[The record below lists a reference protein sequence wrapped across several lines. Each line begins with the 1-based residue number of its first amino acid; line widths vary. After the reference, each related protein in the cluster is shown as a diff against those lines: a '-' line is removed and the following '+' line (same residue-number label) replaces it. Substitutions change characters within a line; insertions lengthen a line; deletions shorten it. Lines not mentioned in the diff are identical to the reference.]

1 MRNPHEKV
9 AGHRNEGDPAAL
21 AAREKRSA
29 RHRRVHAGALEAQ
42 KKSRIGSLSPSNA
55 SSVPIA
61 RRLFGFLR
69 PVPVSVRGQLSY
81 ANALGQFELIAC
93 DAVSVIL
100 MDEVVNTAP
109 ADYLAG
115 LYADLCES
123 PEFRSVSLRI
133 ESIPADKR
141 GRDFLVRFTGAA
153 SPELPLELRVMTK
166 KARIMEHW
174 GTKIG
179 GKVTIVER

>member
-1 MRNPHEKV
+1 MKNWLDTETRAILQPSPPVKNAPPDTAAFTLVLLSAPEEKPDRLVV
-9 AGHRNEGDPAAL
+9 ALERILGAD
-21 AAREKRSA
+21 REK
-29 RHRRVHAGALEAQ
+29 ALWLLA
-42 KKSRIGSLSPSNA
+42 
-55 SSVPIA
+55 
-61 RRLFGFLR
+61 R

-81 ANALGQFELIAC
+81 ADALLGQFELIAC

-133 ESIPADKR
+133 ESIPADEH

-153 SPELPLELRVMTK
+153 SPELPLELRVMTE

>member
-1 MRNPHEKV
+1 M
-9 AGHRNEGDPAAL
+9 
-21 AAREKRSA
+21 
-29 RHRRVHAGALEAQ
+29 
-42 KKSRIGSLSPSNA
+42 KKWLDTETKAILQPS
-55 SSVPIA
+55 
-61 RRLFGFLR
+61 
-69 PVPVSVRGQLSY
+69 
-81 ANALGQFELIAC
+81 
-93 DAVSVIL
+93 
-100 MDEVVNTAP
+100 
-109 ADYLAG
+109 AG

-133 ESIPADKR
+133 ESIPADER